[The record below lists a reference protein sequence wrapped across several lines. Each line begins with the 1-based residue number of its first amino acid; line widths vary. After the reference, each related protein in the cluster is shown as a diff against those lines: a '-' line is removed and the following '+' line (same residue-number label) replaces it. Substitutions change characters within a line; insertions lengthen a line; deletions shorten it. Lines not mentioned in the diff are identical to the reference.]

1 MRIMRS
7 NVKSKVGANDSNRSS
22 LQLPELFM
30 GGKSQCG
37 RTAND
42 FRRREFHKISN
53 ATSGNTTHLQS
64 DRRWLSFAPQTE
76 RPWSGIDKNS

>member
-7 NVKSKVGANDSNRSS
+7 NVKSKGGTNDSNRSS

-42 FRRREFHKISN
+42 YRRREPHKISN
-53 ATSGNTTHLQS
+53 ATVGNTSHLPS

-76 RPWSGIDKNS
+76 RPWSGSDKIS